1 MEAVKSG
8 EIQLLSQPHFIFR
21 QEIPLLN
28 SSTFFLLISSVSLCS
43 LLSLFPWSTDS
54 PAFSS
59 TSHLCRVWMNKY
71 FTSPIGVQFTG
82 VPISTY
88 FLSSVVLHKERGKKK
103 KSAQPRLKAS
113 WELFVYLGWHWAQA
127 KFPCSQKKVP
137 LFSQGIVR
145 TQPEILTQAV
155 RNSTLNEQPTLQK
168 CSSTLL
174 SSFQVLA
181 KPLSL
186 QNFSLSSP
194 PSFPWSKQTFAK
206 SLSSILL
213 YSL

>member
-21 QEIPLLN
+21 QEILLN

-103 KSAQPRLKAS
+103 KRVLSLGSRLAGSCLFTLAGTGLRQNSLVPRRKFPSSPKAS
-113 WELFVYLGWHWAQA
+113 WGH
-127 KFPCSQKKVP
+127 
-137 LFSQGIVR
+137 
-145 TQPEILTQAV
+145 
-155 RNSTLNEQPTLQK
+155 
-168 CSSTLL
+168 
-174 SSFQVLA
+174 
-181 KPLSL
+181 
-186 QNFSLSSP
+186 SP
-194 PSFPWSKQTFAK
+194 RF
-206 SLSSILL
+206 
-213 YSL
+213 